1 MKRFTTC
8 LILAAIVGCS
18 GGDGPISPK
27 AEGPADPKI
36 QRAGR
41 GTGGTDPGAASTSQ
55 PLSAN

>member
-41 GTGGTDPGAASTSQ
+41 GTGTEPGGVTTAQ